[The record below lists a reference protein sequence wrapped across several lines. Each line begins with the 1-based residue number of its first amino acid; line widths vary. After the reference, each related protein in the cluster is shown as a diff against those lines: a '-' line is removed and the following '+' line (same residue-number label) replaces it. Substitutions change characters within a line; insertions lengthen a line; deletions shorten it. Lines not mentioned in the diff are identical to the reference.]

1 MNTLDED
8 RQDLLARF
16 SAIATL
22 LAKEPGVTLGSQ
34 AKKGFGASALQVNGK
49 IFAMIDSKG
58 CFVVKIPKARV
69 DALENSGT
77 GKRFDAGKGRPMK
90 EWLSL
95 DLKSE
100 KSWLALAREAMGFV
114 RG

>member
-1 MNTLDED
+1 MITADED
-8 RQDLLARF
+8 RKKVLTRF
-16 SAIATL
+16 SAIATV
-22 LAKEPGVTLGSQ
+22 LAKEPGVTVGSQ
-34 AKKGFGASALQVNGK
+34 GKKGFGASALQVNGK

-77 GKRFDAGKGRPMK
+77 GKRFDAGKGRAMK

-95 DLKSE
+95 DLKPE
-100 KSWLALAREAMGFV
+100 KNWLAHAREAMGFV